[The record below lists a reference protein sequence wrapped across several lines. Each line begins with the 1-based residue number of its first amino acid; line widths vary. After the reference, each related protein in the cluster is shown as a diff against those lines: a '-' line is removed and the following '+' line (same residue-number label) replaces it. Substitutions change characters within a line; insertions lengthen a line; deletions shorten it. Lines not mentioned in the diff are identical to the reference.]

1 MEIKANKSVRFGGD
15 TDLKFSKLS
24 EKLGRSK
31 QELFGQMV
39 DYFHKSQ
46 KDPGDLNDE
55 LLKKE
60 LGQGI
65 NRIISFI
72 KTQEKE
78 ALTPL
83 LADQRE
89 LTRSLAK
96 LQAQFGKFFR
106 FDKEDYATGYYTRT
120 QEARQEESRE
130 LLEKQEDLENKY
142 TEMAATLSKLLSETR
157 THQNQENTHR
167 ESKSVLKAK
176 FRALLDTYI
185 QQREAL
191 NTLTNGRAV
200 KDLQE
205 HMRTQVENL

>member
-1 MEIKANKSVRFGGD
+1 MDKLVNKSVRFGGD

-39 DYFHKSQ
+39 DYFYKSQ

-72 KTQEKE
+72 KTQERDT
-78 ALTPL
+78 LTPM

-89 LTRSLAK
+89 TQRDLAK
-96 LQAQFGKFFR
+96 L
-106 FDKEDYATGYYTRT
+106 
-120 QEARQEESRE
+120 ARQLHHFFNVDTNNTARGYFIGWEFAQRRE
-130 LLEKQEDLENKY
+130 AEKLAQERADLEEERQK
-142 TEMAATLSKLLSETR
+142 MATTLTQLLSEMRSYRSEVQTQVKTR
-157 THQNQENTHR
+157 EGLKARFRAILDHYILHR
-167 ESKSVLKAK
+167 ETLNAITQSRL
-176 FRALLDTYI
+176 I
-185 QQREAL
+185 RE
-191 NTLTNGRAV
+191 
-200 KDLQE
+200 LQE
-205 HMRTQVENL
+205 HSRGQLDQL

>member
-1 MEIKANKSVRFGGD
+1 MEDKATKSVRFNPD

-39 DYFHKSQ
+39 DYFYKSK

-78 ALTPL
+78 ALTPIM
-83 LADQRE
+83 ADGRELQRNLTFLMGQVYQFFNVDPKNIARGFYLDSQRE
-89 LTRSLAK
+89 RAK
-96 LQAQFGKFFR
+96 ENTDLVQK
-106 FDKEDYATGYYTRT
+106 
-120 QEARQEESRE
+120 QEA
-130 LLEKQEDLENKY
+130 LEKQQK
-142 TEMAATLSKLLSETR
+142 EMVAELQKLLSETR
-157 THQNQENTHR
+157 SYQDGVKSHR
-167 ESKSVLKAK
+167 ASKTALKAK
-176 FRALLDTYI
+176 FRAILDSYI
-185 QQREAL
+185 QQRDAL
-191 NTLTNGRAV
+191 NTLTQGRAV

-205 HMRTQVENL
+205 NARSQVDNL

>member
-1 MEIKANKSVRFGGD
+1 MEAKANKSVRFGGD

-39 DYFHKSQ
+39 DYFYKSK

-78 ALTPL
+78 ALSPM
-83 LADQRE
+83 LADLAQ
-89 LTRSLAK
+89 LQRSLSQLNGQYEHFFQQDTDQQVNGFFIHTQRRLLKEHQTQQTQLTNMAK
-96 LQAQFGKFFR
+96 
-106 FDKEDYATGYYTRT
+106 DVSD
-120 QEARQEESRE
+120 
-130 LLEKQEDLENKY
+130 
-142 TEMAATLSKLLSETR
+142 LLSETR
-157 THQNQENTHR
+157 TYQNEVKLQAKAKEGLKSKFVAILNHYILHREQMNAITQGRLIKELQENAQ
-167 ESKSVLKAK
+167 S
-176 FRALLDTYI
+176 
-185 QQREAL
+185 
-191 NTLTNGRAV
+191 
-200 KDLQE
+200 
-205 HMRTQVENL
+205 QVNSL

>member
-1 MEIKANKSVRFGGD
+1 MDKIANKSVRFGRD

-39 DYFHKSQ
+39 DYFYKSQ

-55 LLKKE
+55 MLKKE

-78 ALTPL
+78 ALTPIM
-83 LADQRE
+83 ADQRE
-89 LTRSLAK
+89 VQRSLSFLIK
-96 LQAQFGKFFR
+96 QFDAFFN
-106 FDKEDYATGYYTRT
+106 FDAENYIHGFYLDSQGERQTETQNVLTQHKELHKHQQT
-120 QEARQEESRE
+120 
-130 LLEKQEDLENKY
+130 
-142 TEMAATLSKLLSETR
+142 MAAELQKLLSETR
-157 THQNQENTHR
+157 SYQNEVRTHR
-167 ESKSVLKAK
+167 EGKSALKVK
-176 FRALLDTYI
+176 FRAILDNYI
-185 QQREAL
+185 QQRDAL
-191 NTLTNGRAV
+191 NTLTQGRAV

-205 HMRTQVENL
+205 HTRSQVDNL

>member
-1 MEIKANKSVRFGGD
+1 MDKIANKSVRFGGD

-39 DYFHKSQ
+39 DYFYKSQ

-55 LLKKE
+55 MLKKE

-78 ALTPL
+78 ALTPIM
-83 LADQRE
+83 ADQRQ
-89 LTRSLAK
+89 LQRSLAN
-96 LQAQFGKFFR
+96 LHEQFSGLFSV
-106 FDKEDYATGYYTRT
+106 DAENYIHGYYLESQNKRRT
-120 QEARQEESRE
+120 ENNT
-130 LLEKQEDLENKY
+130 LLKKQEDLEEKY
-142 TEMAATLSKLLSETR
+142 QKMAATLRDLLSETR
-157 THQNQENTHR
+157 TYQSEGKTHR
-167 ESKSVLKAK
+167 EGKNALKAR
-176 FRALLDTYI
+176 FRTLLDNYI

-191 NTLTNGRAV
+191 NALTNGRAV

-205 HMRTQVENL
+205 HIRSQVDKL

>member
-1 MEIKANKSVRFGGD
+1 MDKIANKSVRFGGD

-39 DYFHKSQ
+39 DYFYKSQ

-72 KTQEKE
+72 KTQERDT
-78 ALTPL
+78 LTPM

-89 LTRSLAK
+89 VQRDLTRLARQLHSFYNVDVNNMARGYFVSWDIARQREAAELAK
-96 LQAQFGKFFR
+96 ER
-106 FDKEDYATGYYTRT
+106 
-120 QEARQEESRE
+120 EA
-130 LLEKQEDLENKY
+130 LEKERQK
-142 TEMAATLSKLLSETR
+142 MAATLTNLLSETR
-157 THQNQENTHR
+157 SYRSEVQTQVKTKEGLKARFRAILDHYILHR
-167 ESKSVLKAK
+167 ETLNAITQSRL
-176 FRALLDTYI
+176 I
-185 QQREAL
+185 RE
-191 NTLTNGRAV
+191 
-200 KDLQE
+200 LQE
-205 HMRTQVENL
+205 HSRGQLDQL

>member
-1 MEIKANKSVRFGGD
+1 MDKIANKSVRFGGD

-39 DYFHKSQ
+39 DYFYKSQ

-72 KTQEKE
+72 KTQERDT
-78 ALTPL
+78 LTPM

-89 LTRSLAK
+89 VQRDLTRLARQLHSFYNVDGTNMARGHFVSWTIARQHEAEKLAK
-96 LQAQFGKFFR
+96 ERA
-106 FDKEDYATGYYTRT
+106 
-120 QEARQEESRE
+120 
-130 LLEKQEDLENKY
+130 DLEEERKK
-142 TEMAATLSKLLSETR
+142 TATTLTNLLAETR
-157 THQNQENTHR
+157 SYRNEVQTQAKTK
-167 ESKSVLKAK
+167 ESLKAR
-176 FRALLDTYI
+176 FRAILDHYI
-185 QQREAL
+185 LHREAL
-191 NTLTNGRAV
+191 NSLTQGRALRELEENV
-200 KDLQE
+200 
-205 HMRTQVENL
+205 RSQVDHL